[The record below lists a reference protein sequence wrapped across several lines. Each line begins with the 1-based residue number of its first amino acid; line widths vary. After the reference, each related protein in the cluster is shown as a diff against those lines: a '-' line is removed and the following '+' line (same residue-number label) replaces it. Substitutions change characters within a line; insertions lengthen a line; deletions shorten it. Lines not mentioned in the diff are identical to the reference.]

1 VSLAR
6 ACALASLVA
15 AGCSSAGVPIFDPE
29 HVSLRNTEIDQ
40 SELEAIGGT
49 IRDVVALLVP
59 SLLHAPPGLVHAVKP
74 SSSGGGTLTVDGTAA
89 QPASDAQTFTL
100 TLTYD
105 AYMTSLI
112 GAVAYPSWRFSSA
125 TPATL
130 TFAFAHEPTS
140 PGARG
145 SIDGS
150 FTGTLTASES
160 KHDGDVDARL
170 TISGFMLAD
179 DVAGTTWNALHV
191 AGVIYSPASGYY
203 ANDAV
208 FSRPFN

>member
-15 AGCSSAGVPIFDPE
+15 AGCNAAGVPIVDPE
-29 HVSLRNTEIDQ
+29 HVSVRTTEIDQ

-59 SLLHAPPGLVHAVKP
+59 SLLDAPPGPVHMVRP
-74 SSSGGGTLTVDGTAA
+74 SALGGGTLTIDGTAEPTA
-89 QPASDAQTFTL
+89 DAQTFTL

-105 AYMTSLI
+105 AYQTSLL

-130 TFAFAHEPTS
+130 TFAFARVPMA

-150 FTGTLTASES
+150 FTGTLTASQS
-160 KHDGDVDARL
+160 RNDGDVDARL

-191 AGVIYSPASGYY
+191 GGVIYSPTSGYY